1 MDFTTPPIEDGFTAE
16 KLFTQGFSY
25 TYDDVI
31 FLPHYIDFAADAVDL
46 STRLTRRLPLA
57 VPFVASPMDT
67 VSESAMAAAMASLG
81 GIAVVHSNVPAAVQA
96 AILRRAKSRR
106 VPILSDPA
114 FAAPYAV
121 VEHDDAFGAS
131 PFLLVTDTGTSAGKL
146 LGYVARSDWTNQTD
160 KGLRVGDYMAP
171 PPKPAP
177 WNADLNKINEIMESE
192 KSGAVALERDGEVVD
207 LVVREEVERVRG
219 YPKLVAPATVG
230 ADGEFMVGAAVGTR
244 EDDKERLEHLVK
256 AGLNVVVLDS
266 SQGNSIYQLEMVK
279 YVKRVY
285 PELDVIGGNVV
296 TMYQAENLIQAGVD
310 GLRVGMGSGS
320 ICTTQEVCAV
330 GRGQATAVYKV
341 SSIAYKSG
349 VPVIAD
355 GGISNSGHIVKALSL
370 GASTVMMGSFL
381 AGSLEAPGAYVY
393 QNGQRVKKYR
403 GMGSLEAMTKGSDAR
418 YLGDTAKLKIAQG
431 VVGAVKDKG
440 SVLNFIPYTLQAVRQ
455 GFQDIGASSLQSA
468 HDLLRSRELRLEVLL
483 SHSSSYLCLALAI
496 NEVFIICTIKKG
508 GAIC

>member
-1 MDFTTPPIEDGFTAE
+1 
-16 KLFTQGFSY
+16 
-25 TYDDVI
+25 
-31 FLPHYIDFAADAVDL
+31 
-46 STRLTRRLPLA
+46 
-57 VPFVASPMDT
+57 
-67 VSESAMAAAMASLG
+67 
-81 GIAVVHSNVPAAVQA
+81 
-96 AILRRAKSRR
+96 
-106 VPILSDPA
+106 
-114 FAAPYAV
+114 
-121 VEHDDAFGAS
+121 
-131 PFLLVTDTGTSAGKL
+131 
-146 LGYVARSDWTNQTD
+146 
-160 KGLRVGDYMAP
+160 MAP
-171 PPKPAP
+171 PPKPVP
-177 WNADLNKINEIMESE
+177 WNADLNKINEIFESE
-192 KSGAVALERDGEVVD
+192 KSGAVALEKDGEVVD
-207 LVVREEVERVRG
+207 LVVREEVERVKG

-455 GFQDIGASSLQSA
+455 GFQDIGANSLQSA
-468 HDLLRSRELRLEVLL
+468 HDLLRSRVLRLEVRL
-483 SHSSSYLCLALAI
+483 SHSFKYLFLAI
-496 NEVFIICTIKKG
+496 SIRYQ
-508 GAIC
+508 

>member
-1 MDFTTPPIEDGFTAE
+1 
-16 KLFTQGFSY
+16 
-25 TYDDVI
+25 
-31 FLPHYIDFAADAVDL
+31 
-46 STRLTRRLPLA
+46 
-57 VPFVASPMDT
+57 
-67 VSESAMAAAMASLG
+67 
-81 GIAVVHSNVPAAVQA
+81 
-96 AILRRAKSRR
+96 
-106 VPILSDPA
+106 
-114 FAAPYAV
+114 
-121 VEHDDAFGAS
+121 
-131 PFLLVTDTGTSAGKL
+131 
-146 LGYVARSDWTNQTD
+146 
-160 KGLRVGDYMAP
+160 MAP
-171 PPKPAP
+171 PPKPVP
-177 WNADLNKINEIMESE
+177 WNADLNKINEIFESE
-192 KSGAVALERDGEVVD
+192 KSGAVALEKDGEVVD
-207 LVVREEVERVRG
+207 LVVREEVERVKG

-455 GFQDIGASSLQSA
+455 GFQDIGANSLQSA
-468 HDLLRSRELRLEVLL
+468 HDLLRSRVLRLEVRSGAAQVEGGIHGLV
-483 SHSSSYLCLALAI
+483 SY
-496 NEVFIICTIKKG
+496 EKKYF
-508 GAIC
+508 

>member
-1 MDFTTPPIEDGFTAE
+1 MNSTSLPFEDGFAAD

-31 FLPHYIDFAADAVDL
+31 FLPHYIDFAAEAVDL

-57 VPFVASPMDT
+57 VPLVASPMDT
-67 VSESAMAAAMASLG
+67 VSESAMASAMASLG
-81 GIAVVHSNVPAAVQA
+81 GIAVVHSNVPAAAQA
-96 AILRRAKSRR
+96 ALLRAAKSRR
-106 VPILSDPA
+106 VPILSDPV
-114 FAAPYAV
+114 FATPSAII
-121 VEHDDAFGAS
+121 EHEDDFAGS
-131 PFLLVTDTGTSAGKL
+131 PFLLVTDTGAAGGKL
-146 LGYVARSDWTNQTD
+146 LGYVAKRDWTNQND

-171 PPKPAP
+171 PPRGAP
-177 WNADLNKINEIMESE
+177 WNADLNKIHEIMEGE
-192 KSGAVALERDGEVVD
+192 KSGAVALERDGGVVD
-207 LVVREEVERVRG
+207 LVVREEVERVKG
-219 YPKLVAPATVG
+219 YPKLAAPATVG
-230 ADGEFMVGAAVGTR
+230 PDGEFMVGAAMGTR
-244 EDDKERLEHLVK
+244 EDDKERLKHLVK
-256 AGLNVVVLDS
+256 AGVNVVVLDS

-279 YVKRVY
+279 YVKSVY

-341 SSIAYKSG
+341 SSIAHNSG

-381 AGSLEAPGAYVY
+381 AGSHEAPGAYVY
-393 QNGQRVKKYR
+393 QNGIRVKKYR

-455 GFQDIGASSLQSA
+455 GFQDIGASSLESA
-468 HDLLRSRELRLEVLL
+468 HDLLRSRVLRLEVRSGAAQVEGGVHGLV
-483 SHSSSYLCLALAI
+483 SY
-496 NEVFIICTIKKG
+496 EKKYY
-508 GAIC
+508 